1 MSDPGED
8 LEAEAEQI
16 LIDFEECKNTHAELI
31 SNMEEKVKQ
40 YRRLRAG
47 SIPLLKAR
55 TERLKMIE
63 LEGLCADAE
72 AERAGAEEAV
82 RMSMEALR
90 LARERFGMV
99 RSKMADRREEK
110 GLVMR
115 DGGYRGA

>member
-1 MSDPGED
+1 MNPGED
-8 LEAEAEQI
+8 LEAEAEQA
-16 LIDFEECKNTHAELI
+16 LIDFEECKNAHAVLI
-31 SNMEEKVKQ
+31 DNLQQAIKQ
-40 YRRLRAG
+40 YRHLRAR
-47 SIPLLKAR
+47 SIPLLTAR
-55 TERLKMIE
+55 TERLKLIE
-63 LEGLCADAE
+63 LEDICADAE
-72 AERAGAEEAV
+72 AEKTGAEEAV